1 MKAFG
6 FLSIIETLLQSHVAE
21 SKLAYEFSGLACGS
35 KETPSWSNS
44 TSIRPEPALRSYLH
58 PAYLSLQHRALRRE
72 APHRCAASVRYLLLA
87 VICRAAPV
95 LIELL
100 MAPSASWIFSRCL
113 AALLRLVAAPNPSP
127 ALLSRRMSAP
137 EGLLSVLSH
146 TAMCVTGAGSRAT
159 AGRKP

>member
-1 MKAFG
+1 MVKFNKHPAGAGAAFVLAPG
-6 FLSIIETLLQSHVAE
+6 LSVVA
-21 SKLAYEFSGLACGS
+21 
-35 KETPSWSNS
+35 TPSF
-44 TSIRPEPALRSYLH
+44 AQRS
-58 PAYLSLQHRALRRE
+58 A
-72 APHRCAASVRYLLLA
+72 HRCAASVRYLLLA